1 MGQSLVKNYVHII
14 FSTKNRQPFISQTY
28 EDELFKYQGGVCK
41 SLDCTPIQVGGYLDH
56 VHILCLLNKNISIV
70 KLLEELKTS
79 SSKWMK
85 TRASELSNFYWQDG
99 YGAFSVNPSQVD
111 TVTNYIQKQREHHE
125 RKSFQNEYITFLKK
139 YRIDFDERYVW
150 G

>member
-14 FSTKNRQPFISQTY
+14 FSTRNRQPYIIQEY
-28 EDELFKYQGGVCK
+28 EDELFKYLGGVCK
-41 SLDCTPIQVGGYLDH
+41 AHECTPIQVGGHLDH
-56 VHILCLLNKNISIV
+56 VHILCLLSKRMTIAD
-70 KLLEELKTS
+70 LLEEVKTD

-85 TRASELSNFYWQDG
+85 KRANELRDFYWQDG

-111 TVTNYIQKQREHHE
+111 TVTDYIKNQREHHQ
-125 RKSFQNEYITFLKK
+125 RKSFQDEYRAFLKK
-139 YRIDFDERYVW
+139 YKVDYDERYVW